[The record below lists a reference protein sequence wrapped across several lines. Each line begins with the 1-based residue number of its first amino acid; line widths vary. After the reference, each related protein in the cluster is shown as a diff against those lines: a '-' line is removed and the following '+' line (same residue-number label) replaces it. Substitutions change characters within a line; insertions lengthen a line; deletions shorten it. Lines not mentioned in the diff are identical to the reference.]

1 MFYTLSKPALFPTD
15 LQVQLPAS
23 KSISNRALILNALS
37 KSGKTIHNLAKCDDT
52 DVLLAALRSDGNHFD
67 IGAAG
72 TAMRF
77 LTAYLCLKEGEWIV
91 TGSERMKQRP
101 IKVLVEALR
110 TLGADVD
117 YLENEGFPPLK
128 IKGGAMKGGEIT
140 IDGSVSS
147 QYISALLMIAPCLQ
161 DGLTLKF
168 QGKVVSKPYIMMT
181 LQMMSQFGITYQWDD
196 DIIKVVPQTY
206 TPVDYTVES
215 DWSASSY
222 WYEIALLSGGGTTF
236 TLPKLYRESLQGDAR
251 VKDIFE
257 PLGVSTKFVGND
269 IQIVCDKEVVGQFKY
284 DFSEQ
289 PDLAQT
295 VVVTCCCM
303 DVPFHFSGLQT
314 LKIKE
319 TDRIAALMNEC
330 KKLGFLLEEPAEG
343 ELAWRGV
350 KIAKSDEPIA
360 TYKDHRM
367 AMAFAPAALKVGSI
381 RIDDPMVVSKSYPEY
396 WTAVADCLEVIK

>member
-1 MFYTLSKPALFPTD
+1 MFYTLSKPALSPTD

-181 LQMMSQFGITYQWDD
+181 LQMMSQFGITYQWED
-196 DIIKVVPQTY
+196 DIIKVVPQAY

-222 WYEIALLSGGGTTF
+222 WYEIALLSGGDTTF

-367 AMAFAPAALKVGSI
+367 AMSFAPAALKVGTI

-396 WTAVADCLEVIK
+396 WTAVADCLEVMV

>member
-1 MFYTLSKPALFPTD
+1 MFYTLSKPALSPTD

-37 KSGKTIHNLAKCDDT
+37 MSGKTIHNLAKCDDT

-77 LTAYLCLKEGEWIV
+77 LTAYLCLKEGEWSV

-110 TLGADVD
+110 ELGADVD

-128 IKGGAMKGGEIT
+128 IKGGVMKGGEIT

-161 DGLTLKF
+161 NGLTLNF
-168 QGKVVSKPYIMMT
+168 SGTIISKPYIQMT
-181 LQMMSQFGITYQWDD
+181 LQMMSQFGISYQWDD
-196 DIIKVVPQTY
+196 YAIKIVPQTY
-206 TPVDYTVES
+206 IPVDYTVES

-222 WYEIALLSGGGTTF
+222 WYEIALLSGSGATF
-236 TLPKLYRESLQGDAR
+236 TLPNLYRESLQGDAH

-257 PLGVSTKFVGND
+257 PLGVTTKFVGNNV
-269 IQIVCDKEVVGQFKY
+269 QIICDKKAVGHLEY

-295 VVVTCCCM
+295 VVVACCCM
-303 DVPFHFSGLQT
+303 GTTFHFRGLQT

-330 KKLGFLLEEPAEG
+330 GKLGFKLEEPAEG
-343 ELAWRGV
+343 ELAWRGKTCERV
-350 KIAKSDEPIA
+350 DEPIA

-367 AMAFAPAALKVGSI
+367 AMAFAPAALKVGTL
-381 RIDDPMVVSKSYPEY
+381 RIADPQVVSKSYPEY
-396 WTAVADCLEVIK
+396 WTAVADCLEIIK